1 MKDILIND
9 PFGQIFILTLI
20 PTILYVLKDHV
31 KFGKIFNVIP
41 LLVFAYFIPTLL
53 SNFNIFGVDF
63 AIIPNSSPMYSA
75 IKTYIIP
82 ASLVLLILA
91 VDIKGIIK
99 LGPNAG
105 ILFLS
110 GTVGIVIGGPISL
123 YIWQDYLPP
132 DIWQGMSALAGSWI
146 GGGANF
152 TALAEITK
160 ATETMLGSIIIVDV
174 LAANILTGVLM
185 YFAGKYK
192 EIDAKMGADNSSIEE
207 LKQKVMAFQEKTAAI
222 TSTKD
227 IMVMMSLAFGGS
239 YLCLEIGN
247 FLPEIGPNGQY
258 ISHST
263 WKYILVTAFAVGL
276 SFTKYRNLDGVGA
289 SKIGTY
295 LLYILIGVIGAG
307 ADVLQ
312 VFKEPYMFLMGL
324 TWIIIHVLIMFI
336 VMKIRKAPL
345 FFMAVGSQANV
356 GGAASAPI
364 VASAFHPS
372 LATVGVM
379 LGVAGYVLGTYAAI
393 ICSQLL
399 RIIGT

>member
-1 MKDILIND
+1 MKEILIED

-20 PTILYVLKDHV
+20 PAILFVLNDHE
-31 KFGKIFNVIP
+31 KFGKVFKVIP

-53 SNFNIFGVDF
+53 SNFNIFGLDF

-75 IKTYIIP
+75 IKKYIIP

-105 ILFLS
+105 ILFLA
-110 GTVGIVIGGPISL
+110 GTFGIVIGGPISL
-123 YIWQDYLPP
+123 WLWQDYLPA
-132 DIWQGMSALAGSWI
+132 DVWQGMSALAGSWI

-152 TALAEITK
+152 TALSEIVK
-160 ATETMLGSIIIVDV
+160 ATDTMLGAMIIVDV
-174 LAANILTGVLM
+174 LVANILTGLLM

-192 EIDAKMGADNSSIEE
+192 EIDKKFGADNSAIEE
-207 LKQKVMAFQEKTAAI
+207 LKNTVTEFQEKTSRVSSA
-222 TSTKD
+222 KD
-227 IMVMMSLAFGGS
+227 IMLMMALAFGGS
-239 YLCLEIGN
+239 YLSLVIGN
-247 FLPEIGPNGQY
+247 VLPEIGENGQY

-263 WKYILVTAFAVGL
+263 WKYILVTAFAVSL
-276 SFTKYRNLDGVGA
+276 SFTKLRNLDGAGA

-295 LLYILIGVIGAG
+295 LLYMLIGVIGAG
-307 ADVLQ
+307 ADIME

-324 TWIIIHVLIMFI
+324 TWISIHVLILFI
-336 VMKIRKAPL
+336 VMRIRKAPL

-399 RIIGT
+399 QLFAS